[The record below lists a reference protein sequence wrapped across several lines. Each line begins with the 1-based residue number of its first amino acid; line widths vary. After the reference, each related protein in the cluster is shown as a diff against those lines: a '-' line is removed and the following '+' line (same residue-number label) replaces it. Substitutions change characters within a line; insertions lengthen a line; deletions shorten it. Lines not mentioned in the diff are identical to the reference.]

1 MEKVTT
7 PQQRRRPPFRR
18 LLAVALSGG
27 LGVFAFAVDAP
38 LLAKQGG
45 PAPPTNI
52 SSIDQ
57 QES

>member
-1 MEKVTT
+1 MDKASA

-18 LLAVALSGG
+18 LLAAALSGG

-38 LLAKQGG
+38 LVAKQAG
-45 PAPPTNI
+45 PTPPTNI

>member
-1 MEKVTT
+1 MDKVTP

-18 LLAVALSGG
+18 LLAAALSGG
-27 LGVFAFAVDAP
+27 LGVFALAVDAP
-38 LLAKQGG
+38 LVAKQ
-45 PAPPTNI
+45 AAATHPTNI